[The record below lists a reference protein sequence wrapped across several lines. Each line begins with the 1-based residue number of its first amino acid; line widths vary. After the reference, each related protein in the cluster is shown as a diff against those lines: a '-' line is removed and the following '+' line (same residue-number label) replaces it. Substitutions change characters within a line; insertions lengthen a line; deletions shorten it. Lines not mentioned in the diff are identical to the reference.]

1 MTPNFAVTTILLPAG
16 LGLFGFVEPCTL
28 GTTLVFV
35 GFLEGKDAR
44 RKFVETIGFTLSR
57 AVTIGLFGLL
67 AAFLGSLF
75 LGVQKDV
82 WIALGSLYAIL
93 GLLVLTGQA
102 GRLMVSLGPGLAR
115 LSNMRGSVGLGVLF
129 GFNIP
134 SCAAPLV
141 LALLGTAAASGADG
155 RPLATG
161 FLSLA
166 LFGLALS
173 LPLVVA
179 VLFAPARRAIDWL
192 GRLSRRMP
200 IITGLV
206 LIALGLWSI
215 WFGVFVSIHQPM
227 PGMGLPAMPGMRG

>member
-1 MTPNFAVTTILLPAG
+1 MSPDFVTATILLPIG
-16 LGLFGFVEPCTL
+16 LGLFGFIEPCTL
-28 GTTLVFV
+28 GTTLVFI
-35 GFLEGKDAR
+35 GFLENKSPR
-44 RKFVETIGFTLSR
+44 NKLVQTVGFALSR

-75 LGVQKDV
+75 LGVQKDI

-93 GLLVLTGQA
+93 GLLVLTGYA
-102 GRLMVSLGPGLAR
+102 GRLMVSVGPSFSR
-115 LSNMRGSVGLGVLF
+115 LSNMRGSAGLGVLF

-134 SCAAPLV
+134 ACAAPLI
-141 LALLGTAAASGADG
+141 LALLGTAAASSADG
-155 RPLATG
+155 RPLVKG

-192 GRLSRRMP
+192 GRFSRRMP
-200 IITGLV
+200 TIAGLV

-215 WFGVFVSIHQPM
+215 RYGLFVSIHQQM
-227 PGMGLPAMPGMRG
+227 PGM

>member
-1 MTPNFAVTTILLPAG
+1 MTPNVAVTTVLLPIG
-16 LGLFGFVEPCTL
+16 LGLLGFVEPCTL

-35 GFLEGKDAR
+35 GFLESKSAR
-44 RKFVETIGFTLSR
+44 RKLVETIGFALTR
-57 AVTIGLFGLL
+57 AVTIGLFGML

-93 GLLVLTGQA
+93 GLLVLTGQT
-102 GRLMVSLGPGLAR
+102 GRLMVALGPSLAR
-115 LSNMRGSVGLGVLF
+115 LSNLRGSLGLGVLF

-141 LALLGTAAASGADG
+141 LALLGTVAAGGADG
-155 RPLATG
+155 RPLAVG

-166 LFGLALS
+166 LFGLVLS

-192 GRLSRRMP
+192 GGLSRRMP

-206 LIALGLWSI
+206 LIAVGLWSI
-215 WFGVFVSIHQPM
+215 WFGLFVSIRHPM
-227 PGMGLPAMPGMRG
+227 PGMGMPGMRG

>member
-1 MTPNFAVTTILLPAG
+1 MSPDFLTATILLPIR
-16 LGLFGFVEPCTL
+16 LGLFGFIEPCTL
-28 GTTLVFV
+28 GTTLVFIEFLENKSPRNKLVQTV
-35 GFLEGKDAR
+35 GFA
-44 RKFVETIGFTLSR
+44 LSR

-75 LGVQKDV
+75 LGVQKDI

-93 GLLVLTGQA
+93 GLLVLTGYA
-102 GRLMVSLGPGLAR
+102 GRLMVSVGPSFSR
-115 LSNMRGSVGLGVLF
+115 LSNMRGSAGLGVLF

-134 SCAAPLV
+134 ACAAPLI
-141 LALLGTAAASGADG
+141 LALLGTAAASSADG
-155 RPLATG
+155 RPLAKG

-173 LPLVVA
+173 SPLVLA

-192 GRLSRRMP
+192 GRFSRRMP
-200 IITGLV
+200 TIAGFV

-215 WFGVFVSIHQPM
+215 RYGLFVSIRQPM
-227 PGMGLPAMPGMRG
+227 PGM

>member
-1 MTPNFAVTTILLPAG
+1 MTPNVAVTTVLLPIG
-16 LGLFGFVEPCTL
+16 LGLLGFVEPCTL

-35 GFLEGKDAR
+35 GFLESKSAR
-44 RKFVETIGFTLSR
+44 RKLVETIGFALTR

-67 AAFLGSLF
+67 AAFLGSRF

-93 GLLVLTGQA
+93 GLLLITGQT
-102 GRLMVSLGPGLAR
+102 GRLMVALGPSFSR
-115 LSNMRGSVGLGVLF
+115 LSNLRGSLGLGVLF

-179 VLFAPARRAIDWL
+179 VLFAPARRVIDWL
-192 GRLSRRMP
+192 GGLSRRMP
-200 IITGLV
+200 IITGLI
-206 LIALGLWSI
+206 LIAVGLWSI
-215 WFGVFVSIHQPM
+215 WFGLFVSIRQPM
-227 PGMGLPAMPGMRG
+227 PGMGMPGMRG